1 MRLVTAVNKTAAPD
15 LKIERDEFASILMK
29 IGLKRNVAKV
39 LTYLAGVA
47 EATSREIEMG
57 SDLRQ
62 PEVSIAMREIRK
74 LDWISER
81 DEKNPGKGRPY
92 RIYKLNRSLPEIIN
106 YLEGEKA
113 FAAGDYKTAI
123 SDYET
128 AIHMYTPF
136 SGYVPASAQ
145 RLWEI
150 GQGFENAGEY
160 DWSLIAYR
168 SLRSSFYAVRSLYTP
183 YKDWIERSEKQID
196 VVLALQGKRS
206 GPTPT
211 KEASPP
217 AHE

>member
-39 LTYLAGVA
+39 LTYLAGVE
-47 EATSREIEMG
+47 EATSREIETG

-92 RIYKLNRSLPEIIN
+92 RIYRLNKSLPEIIG

-113 FAAGDYKTAI
+113 RESEMVMRQIEKLKALKSRAA
-123 SDYET
+123 
-128 AIHMYTPF
+128 F
-136 SGYVPASAQ
+136 
-145 RLWEI
+145 
-150 GQGFENAGEY
+150 
-160 DWSLIAYR
+160 
-168 SLRSSFYAVRSLYTP
+168 
-183 YKDWIERSEKQID
+183 
-196 VVLALQGKRS
+196 
-206 GPTPT
+206 
-211 KEASPP
+211 
-217 AHE
+217 